1 MLNVSS
7 ITLGINERFFKA
19 LDILK
24 QQRRLG
30 GIGGFTK
37 RYGMVRGNLYTIK
50 TNKSGAV
57 KAEYLSILV
66 EDFGI
71 SGEWL
76 LTGKGEIFKQQS
88 VTPSSPPRPC

>member
-1 MLNVSS
+1 MLNISG

-19 LDILK
+19 LDTLK

-37 RYGMVRGNLYTIK
+37 KYGMVRGNLYTIK

-66 EDFGI
+66 EDFGV
-71 SGEWL
+71 SAEWL
-76 LTGKGEIFKQQS
+76 LTGKGEMFSK
-88 VTPSSPPRPC
+88 